1 LKKILVLTALAI
13 AMFLSAC
20 TAEQIYG
27 FGLAWQRNQ
36 CSENPDMAA
45 SERCMQD
52 TNISYDSY
60 KRQLESAKK

>member
-1 LKKILVLTALAI
+1 MLVLAALVT

-27 FGLAWQRNQ
+27 FGQAWQRNQ
-36 CSENPDMAA
+36 CSENLDMAA
-45 SERCMQD
+45 SERCMRD

-60 KRQLESAKK
+60 KRELESARK